1 MNLPNTLTIS
11 RIIAAP
17 VVAWLPFVPTWPTR
31 LGGFFLFVAIA
42 VTDYY
47 DGKLARETGQITDLG
62 KMLDPLADKLLVVA
76 TFIPMFILV
85 GSGPSLSLVAPHI
98 VPAVPGVLGPMMD
111 PFHGDRTTFP
121 YVTPFGLVG
130 LPWWILAV
138 VLGREIAMTIFRQW
152 AKQKGVVI
160 ASIGSAKWKTG
171 FQLVWVGATLFWFAA
186 ATAAAEYQW
195 TSSAWRVAANAIG
208 VINVLSMTGAVG
220 LTLWSL
226 WLYARRHRGLLAGS
240 APA

>member
-11 RIIAAP
+11 RIVAAP
-17 VVAWLPFVPTWPTR
+17 VVAWLPFIATWPAR
-31 LGGFFLFVAIA
+31 LGAFVLFVAIA

-85 GSGPSLSLVAPHI
+85 GSWTSFSLIAPHD
-98 VPAVPGVLGPMMD
+98 VPAVPGVIGPMMD
-111 PFHGDRTTFP
+111 PFHGDRITFP
-121 YVTPFGLVG
+121 YVTPVGLVG
-130 LPWWILAV
+130 LPGWILAV
-138 VLGREIAMTIFRQW
+138 VLGREVAMTIFRYW
-152 AKQKGVVI
+152 AKRKGVVI
-160 ASIGSAKWKTG
+160 AAIGSAKWKTG
-171 FQLVWVGATLFWFAA
+171 FQLVWVGSTLFWFAA

-195 TSSAWRVAANAIG
+195 TGDLWRYSAHFIG
-208 VINVLSMTGAVG
+208 IVSVLSMVGAVG

-240 APA
+240 ATA

>member
-1 MNLPNTLTIS
+1 VNLPNTLTIS
-11 RIIAAP
+11 RIVAAP
-17 VVAWLPFVPTWPTR
+17 VVAWLPFVATWPAR
-31 LGGFFLFVAIA
+31 LGGFVLFVAIA

-85 GSGPSLSLVAPHI
+85 GNGASLALIAPHE
-98 VPAVPGVLGPMMD
+98 VPAIAGVVGPMID
-111 PFHGDRTTFP
+111 HFRGDRIAFP

-138 VLGREIAMTIFRQW
+138 VLGREIAMTIFRTW
-152 AKQKGVVI
+152 AKQRGVVI
-160 ASIGSAKWKTG
+160 AAIGSAKWKTG

-195 TSSAWRVAANAIG
+195 TSDLWRYAAHFIG
-208 VINVLSMTGAVG
+208 IVGVLSMTGAVG

-240 APA
+240 ATA